1 MERDLRVIKILEL
14 PNKGSMTTTI
24 NIIKKIQ
31 EKEKIQEKLNNSA
44 RVLISK
50 KRNGYSRVEKT
61 IKLKINV
68 FNKKNRHM
76 PKQMNELGDGL
87 IYISH

>member
-68 FNKKNRHM
+68 FNKK
-76 PKQMNELGDGL
+76 KQAYAKVDE
-87 IYISH
+87 

>member
-68 FNKKNRHM
+68 FNKK
-76 PKQMNELGDGL
+76 K
-87 IYISH
+87 

>member
-68 FNKKNRHM
+68 FNKK
-76 PKQMNELGDGL
+76 KQTYAKVDE
-87 IYISH
+87 